1 MALLFSVIDF
11 PELSR
16 MSGIWT
22 DSTIDP
28 DFGDEVVLVQLV
40 AFPPDQDGVVESDF
54 LSSHLP
60 FLVGGFH
67 GVFPDGQ
74 PWMVALMKAP
84 DSASTDLMSAEEPHW
99 VLVDSV
105 ERALR
110 FNYGAEAQDWVTWT
124 REDLEY
130 YYSEA
135 GADLD
140 AVADWTVAELLWGL
154 LAECCNVPLADVVDG
169 YAAGCAFP
177 EVEHECEGQVFRD
190 VFAMWTTRALNAPE
204 PDLDEVYGGGE
215 GEADDEDAPEFTRWT
230 RKKLKKLKRR
240 ELMRMAL
247 ADGWERSDL
256 KGAPK
261 KVLITLMIDGQTRP
275 PGVP

>member
-22 DSTIDP
+22 NSTIDA
-28 DFGDEVVLVQLV
+28 DFGDEVVLAQLV
-40 AFPPDQDGVVESDF
+40 VFPPDQDGVVESDF
-54 LSSHLP
+54 LCSHLP
-60 FLVGGFH
+60 FQVGGFH

-74 PWMVALMKAP
+74 GWMVVLMKAP
-84 DSASTDLMSAEEPHW
+84 ASSSTDLMSAGDPHW
-99 VLVDSV
+99 VLVDSID
-105 ERALR
+105 RALR
-110 FNYGAEAQDWVTWT
+110 FNYGAEALDWVAWT

-130 YYSEA
+130 YYSEV
-135 GADLD
+135 GADPE
-140 AVADWTVAELLWGL
+140 VVGEWTVAELLWGL
-154 LAECCNVPLADVVDG
+154 LSECCNVPLVDVVDG
-169 YAAGCAFP
+169 YRTGCAFP
-177 EVEHECEGQVFRD
+177 DTEHDCQGQVFTD

-204 PDLDEVYGGGE
+204 PDLDEIFGPVP
-215 GEADDEDAPEFTRWT
+215 DDEGAPEFTRWK

-240 ELMRMAL
+240 ELMRMAI
-247 ADGWERSDL
+247 ADGWEWSDL
-256 KGAPK
+256 NGVPK